1 MGNMVCTPA
10 LRKQLN
16 YVEGRVGMETDGVPQ
31 AGALKSNANPAMSN
45 DTPAFTHTHEH
56 EHDE

>member
-1 MGNMVCTPA
+1 MGNIVSIPV

-16 YVEGRVGMETDGVPQ
+16 YMEGRVGMLPDGVPQ

-45 DTPAFTHTHEH
+45 DTPAFCT
-56 EHDE
+56 